1 MYPLKCQLSLV
12 IISVLDRKIYPG
24 RQSWEDY
31 KLFLKLPWFITSRK
45 SIYFCNEKHVIKK
58 TMINNNMYTVMAF
71 TLFYIY

>member
-12 IISVLDRKIYPG
+12 IISVLDCKIYPG
-24 RQSWEDY
+24 NQSWADY

-45 SIYFCNEKHVIKK
+45 SICFCNEKHVIKK
-58 TMINNNMYTVMAF
+58 TKIDNNMCTVMAF